1 MNKKL
6 TVGLATATLLLLAAC
21 GQQADSTKTS
31 SNSHSTAQSEKR
43 TKKQSESKL
52 RAQSSAKKQASE
64 ASAKAMSESREKA
77 ALASINSGSSSG

>member
-31 SNSHSTAQSEKR
+31 SNSHSTTQSEKR
-43 TKKQSESKL
+43 AKKQSELKL
-52 RAQSSAKKQASE
+52 RAQSSAKNRLQKRQL
-64 ASAKAMSESREKA
+64 KR
-77 ALASINSGSSSG
+77 